1 MAGWRAPRWLQA
13 SLLAACAWLLG
24 TPTASAQT
32 TCAPTAEPGVERCVS
47 GLPATALSGIFQPQ
61 QESNWCWAASVAMIL
76 RRYGLAVPQ
85 EQLVRTVFG
94 EPGNQRASAQAMAE
108 LLNRTWHDA
117 AGRAGVASA
126 QPLAPWRRAMGV
138 SAPEVIDDLDRGRPL
153 LLGVQEHAMVL
164 VQVTYER
171 RVDGKALTPAGV
183 RMLRA
188 LALDPASGNWLRT
201 LQPDERQPEFLA
213 RVAVDVGAP
222 APALALAQAGPLQ

>member
-1 MAGWRAPRWLQA
+1 
-13 SLLAACAWLLG
+13 
-24 TPTASAQT
+24 
-32 TCAPTAEPGVERCVS
+32 
-47 GLPATALSGIFQPQ
+47 
-61 QESNWCWAASVAMIL
+61 
-76 RRYGLAVPQ
+76 
-85 EQLVRTVFG
+85 
-94 EPGNQRASAQAMAE
+94 
-108 LLNRTWHDA
+108 
-117 AGRAGVASA
+117 
-126 QPLAPWRRAMGV
+126 
-138 SAPEVIDDLDRGRPL
+138 
-153 LLGVQEHAMVL
+153 MVL